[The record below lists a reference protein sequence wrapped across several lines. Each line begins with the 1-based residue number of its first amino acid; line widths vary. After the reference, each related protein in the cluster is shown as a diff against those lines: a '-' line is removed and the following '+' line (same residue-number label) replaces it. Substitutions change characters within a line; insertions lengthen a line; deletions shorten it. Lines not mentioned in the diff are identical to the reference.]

1 MAEQLQNGAVLE
13 VPSSSNNKDGV
24 TDGDTSDD
32 DLDSLT
38 DLMPLRTDEITPEN
52 EETPPAA
59 TMPFLGDLTK
69 KKTKPLLGE
78 LSFGANL
85 T

>member
-59 TMPFLGDLTK
+59 TMPFLGDLRK
-69 KKTKPLLGE
+69 KKTKNE
-78 LSFGANL
+78 KR